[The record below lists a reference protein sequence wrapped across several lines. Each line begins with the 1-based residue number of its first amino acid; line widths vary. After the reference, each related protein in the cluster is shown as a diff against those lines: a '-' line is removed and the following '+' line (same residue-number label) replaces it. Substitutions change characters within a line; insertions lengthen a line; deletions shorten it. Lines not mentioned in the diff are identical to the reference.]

1 MGIGSGGCE
10 EQRAVRW
17 FARRGVRVERIM
29 TDNGRSYLSHR
40 FQDLCTQLGVR
51 QVRTRLYLPQTND
64 KAERFIQTLV
74 QQWAY
79 GTPYRSS
86 SRRTGALRPWLR
98 YYNGLRPH
106 ASLNYQAPVSRFPR
120 VVQ

>member
-1 MGIGSGGCE
+1 
-10 EQRAVRW
+10 
-17 FARRGVRVERIM
+17 M

-40 FQDLCTQLGVR
+40 FQDLCTRLGVR
-51 QVRTRLYLPQTND
+51 QLRTRLYRPQTNG

-79 GTPYRSS
+79 GTPYPSS
-86 SRRTGALRPWLR
+86 SRRTRALRPWLR
-98 YYNGLRPH
+98 YYNGHRPH
-106 ASLNYQAPVSRFPR
+106 ASLSYQPPVSRFPR